1 MEITVENKTS
11 LGFDV
16 RIAGCPLVENEMLR
30 RPVMNHVVSRM
41 DNYYDANGLSDI
53 YWKEDGTDTVIVIDW
68 DPEYMVPRAD
78 ELTGNVERWLNET
91 AKELE

>member
-16 RIAGCPLVENEMLR
+16 RITGCPLVENEMLR
-30 RPVMNHVVSRM
+30 MPVMNYVVSRM

-53 YWKEDGTDTVIVIDW
+53 YWKEDRTDTVIVIDW
-68 DPEYMVPRAD
+68 NPEYMVPRTS

-91 AKELE
+91 AKEHV